1 MNFLKP
7 KKETIDEVKEYLEKR
22 YILTMCQLEI
32 KLYQARIDGMK
43 SKSQR
48 YFNSTPLRNAFAR
61 MMVYSKYVN
70 SFYTI
75 SEIVRELRTN
85 RQSVST
91 MVDECSKEGWI
102 FVKKEKNKLYCAT
115 QDMLDGFHDY
125 VKWRKKIAADHAV
138 SISLLDYE
146 YLLSNNFTLFN
157 KDM

>member
-1 MNFLKP
+1 
-7 KKETIDEVKEYLEKR
+7 
-22 YILTMCQLEI
+22 MCQLEI
-32 KLYQARIDGMK
+32 KLYQARIDRMT

-75 SEIVRELRTN
+75 SEIVKELRTN

-102 FVKKEKNKLYCAT
+102 FVKKEKNKLYC
-115 QDMLDGFHDY
+115 
-125 VKWRKKIAADHAV
+125 VKWRKKIASDHAV

-146 YLLSNNFTLFN
+146 YLMSNNFTLFN
-157 KDM
+157 KNL

>member
-7 KKETIDEVKEYLEKR
+7 KKETIDEVKDYLEKR

-32 KLYQARIDGMK
+32 KLYQARIDGMT

-75 SEIVRELRTN
+75 SEIVKELRTN

-102 FVKKEKNKLYCAT
+102 FIKKEKNKLYCTAT

-125 VKWRKKIAADHAV
+125 VKWRKKIA
-138 SISLLDYE
+138 
-146 YLLSNNFTLFN
+146 
-157 KDM
+157 